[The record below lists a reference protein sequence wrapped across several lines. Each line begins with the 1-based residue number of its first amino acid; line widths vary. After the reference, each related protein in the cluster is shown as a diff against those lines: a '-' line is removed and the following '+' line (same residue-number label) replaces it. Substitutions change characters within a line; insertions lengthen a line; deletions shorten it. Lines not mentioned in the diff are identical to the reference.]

1 MQDTSGTSPPK
12 KPNAL
17 NSNANKASKIQRG
30 HCEGLIVYKLKGTEG
45 WLSVMPT
52 SYITFT

>member
-1 MQDTSGTSPPK
+1 MHVVDTVETLQNNGTSPPK

-30 HCEGLIVYKLKGTEG
+30 HCGGLIVFVINDNTN
-45 WLSVMPT
+45 
-52 SYITFT
+52 